1 MARGQDE
8 GVKLFDM
15 LRRVPVWRES
25 KGAEVRTQLQTGVH
39 RQVAEDREALSR
51 VQHAAAVNIVNEV
64 HTRI

>member
-25 KGAEVRTQLQTGVH
+25 KGAEVRTQLQTGLH
-39 RQVAEDREALSR
+39 RQVAEVGEALSR
-51 VQHAAAVNIVNEV
+51 VQHSAAVIIVNEV

>member
-8 GVKLFDM
+8 GVELLDM

-25 KGAEVRTQLQTGVH
+25 EGAEVRTQLQTGMH
-39 RQVAEDREALSR
+39 RQVAEVGEALSR
-51 VQHAAAVNIVNEV
+51 VQHAAAVNMANEV

>member
-25 KGAEVRTQLQTGVH
+25 KGAKVRTQLQTGVH
-39 RQVAEDREALSR
+39 RQVAEDGEALSR
-51 VQHAAAVNIVNEV
+51 VQHAAAVIIVNEV